1 MGAARERI
9 FTTGQRVG
17 AGRAECL
24 HPDRLRVCRLFVCVL
39 VCLSTCKFLGFR
51 GRMLPPREA
60 SFLVVPLLARP
71 YTHRQSDSHTAYR
84 KQRAQSSSAS
94 QPATSFG
101 RAVFYG
107 SLVTTRLFP
116 SFVSLFYF
124 CSTFSLLAFLLY
136 SITFYTEPSF
146 CAYFLTWF
154 YFLYFSFVSLFF
166 SARVLRVCTLRD
178 VRFMYFVRSDGVG
191 PASSASAMSLRACA
205 APLYGEVLRYWLTFP
220 TCRGVHRGPVL
231 LEQQTEITDA
241 G

>member
-51 GRMLPPREA
+51 GRVLPPRET

-84 KQRAQSSSAS
+84 KQRAQSFSAS
-94 QPATSFG
+94 RPASSFG

-107 SLVTTRLFP
+107 SLVTTTRLFP
-116 SFVSLFYF
+116 SFVSSFYF

-136 SITFYTEPSF
+136 SITFYTEPFALTSLRGFIF
-146 CAYFLTWF
+146 CTFLCLTF
-154 YFLYFSFVSLFF
+154 FQYTRTACLHAARFSFYVF
-166 SARVLRVCTLRD
+166 
-178 VRFMYFVRSDGVG
+178 RS
-191 PASSASAMSLRACA
+191 
-205 APLYGEVLRYWLTFP
+205 
-220 TCRGVHRGPVL
+220 
-231 LEQQTEITDA
+231 Q
-241 G
+241 